1 MLLRSSVSSVS
12 SKFFSNFGAAVCDVR
27 FERQQCEGCRVAI
40 RPRDVLGE
48 KLDKWRIWRMQHTEH
63 VRQVTGELCA
73 VLGRGE
79 DLRVT
84 ARCGSARDTFWHG
97 PYGVLLW
104 AAVGGSGRW
113 WAVVGGGGRWW
124 AVHCVH
130 ILAY

>member
-1 MLLRSSVSSVS
+1 
-12 SKFFSNFGAAVCDVR
+12 VCDVR

-104 AAVGGSGRW
+104 A
-113 WAVVGGGGRWW
+113 VVGCCGR
-124 AVHCVH
+124 
-130 ILAY
+130 